1 MLVVEKLWYIFFMA
15 ITERPLPTRDPLPVI
30 DRTASGL
37 RPQPWHNT
45 ALVIVPTYNEAE
57 NVAALV
63 QQLRA
68 LPGNVHVL
76 VVDDNSPDGTGQIA
90 DALATHDPG
99 VHVLHRLAKA
109 GLGEAYKAGF
119 REGLQRGYLYLCT
132 MDADFSHDPARIP
145 DLLTKASQGYDLVV
159 GSRYV
164 TGGRIVGSTTLRK
177 LISYGANWLAH
188 TLLGINVRDCTAG
201 FRCYHRAVLET
212 INLDGI
218 FSSGYSFLVEMAFH
232 CQLAG
237 YRIGEIPITF
247 VNRRMGVSKISRIEI
262 YKAFYT
268 LLRLRTSAL
277 PWQRMEDL
285 YHRRWAKKV

>member
-1 MLVVEKLWYIFFMA
+1 MNMTVQQPPA
-15 ITERPLPTRDPLPVI
+15 AERPSPTIPPSIPSWQDV
-30 DRTASGL
+30 
-37 RPQPWHNT
+37 

-57 NVAALV
+57 NIANLV
-63 QQLRA
+63 TQLRA

-76 VVDDNSPDGTGQIA
+76 VVDDNSPDGTGQIVT
-90 DALATHDPG
+90 ALATHDAG
-99 VHVLHRLAKA
+99 IHLLHRPKKE

-145 DLLTKASQGYDLVV
+145 DLLTKASTDCDLVV

-164 TGGRIVGSTTLRK
+164 PGGKIVDSTAFRK

-188 TLLGINVRDCTAG
+188 TLLGIHIRDCTAG
-201 FRCYHRAVLET
+201 FRCYRRRVLEA
-212 INLDGI
+212 IDLDSI
-218 FSSGYSFLVEMAFH
+218 FSSGYSFLIEMGFH
-232 CQLAG
+232 CQQAG
-237 YRIGEIPITF
+237 FRIGEVPITF
-247 VNRRMGVSKISRIEI
+247 VNRRMGNSKINRLEI

-277 PWQRMEDL
+277 PWQRMEDF
-285 YHRRWAKKV
+285 YHRGKERRT